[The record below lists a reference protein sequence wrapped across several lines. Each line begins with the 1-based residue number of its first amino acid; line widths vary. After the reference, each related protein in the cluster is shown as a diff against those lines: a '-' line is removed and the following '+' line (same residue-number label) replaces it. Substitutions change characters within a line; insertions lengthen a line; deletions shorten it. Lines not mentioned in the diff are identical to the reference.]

1 MNLNLTSKDIIGLN
15 KKIVALTGDPHQLIK
30 SYLDSALHSS
40 EYYDNYFDKV
50 ASIIRSLVMDHNF
63 QQVNKRTAAIVLAVL
78 LPQIDFDDNFLT
90 KLILE
95 IVKDKLDVSQISKQ
109 IVSYAKDNITENI
122 VKDYITKHKLT
133 LEILYNL

>member
-15 KKIVALTGDPHQLIK
+15 KKIVALTGEPHQLIK

-50 ASIIRSLVMDHNF
+50 ASIIRSLVMNHNF
-63 QQVNKRTAAIVLAVL
+63 QQGNKRTAAIVLAVL